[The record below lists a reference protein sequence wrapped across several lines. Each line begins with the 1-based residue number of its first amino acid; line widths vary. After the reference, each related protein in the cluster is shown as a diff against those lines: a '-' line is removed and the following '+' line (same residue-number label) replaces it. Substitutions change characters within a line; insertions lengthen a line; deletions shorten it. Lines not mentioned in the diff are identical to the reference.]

1 MDVRQLLIEVYEI
14 LYEKYGP
21 QGWWPA
27 DSWFEIVIGT
37 ILTQNTSWR
46 NVEKAISN
54 LKVNGLLEPKR
65 LYELSNEQ
73 LAALIKPAGFF
84 NLKAMRL
91 KNLLD
96 FLKEYDFDFHK
107 LSKSITREKL
117 LGIKGVG
124 KETADSILL
133 YAFNIPVFVVDNYT
147 KRILQRLGA
156 ISQKDDYDD
165 IQRLFNLIPPNV
177 QIYQEYHALIVKH
190 AKDICT
196 KHKPNCHHCPIKNYC
211 EYPLLLSS

>member
-156 ISQKDDYDD
+156 ISQKDDYDE

-196 KHKPNCHHCPIKNYC
+196 KHKPNCHHCSIKNYC

>member
-27 DSWFEIVIGT
+27 DSWFEIVVGT
-37 ILTQNTSWR
+37 ILTQNTSWK

-54 LKVNGLLEPKR
+54 LKANGLLEPKK

-73 LAALIKPAGFF
+73 LAMLIKPAGFF

-96 FLKEYDFDFHK
+96 FLKEYDYDFHK

-117 LGIKGVG
+117 LDIKGVG

-147 KRILQRLGA
+147 KRIFQRLGA

-165 IQRLFNLIPPNV
+165 IQRVFYLIPPNV

-196 KHKPNCHHCPIKNYC
+196 KNKPDCHHCSIKNYC
-211 EYPLLLSS
+211 EYSLFLNS